1 MVVRSRK
8 GLRREVA
15 RGLDTVTR
23 LPVSTTSLLAA
34 GVLAVSAA
42 APAFA
47 VTFDVGPFEGNF
59 TSTFSV
65 GASWRTEDPSKRVIT
80 PGNTNGDGR
89 AASSTADDG
98 NLNYDEGDMYS
109 FLWKGVHDL
118 DLNAGNYG
126 FFTRVKYWYDY
137 EVAEGNVDHGHAA
150 TLYQPDS
157 ELDTSDF
164 EDLAQ
169 DSGFEFLDYY
179 AYGSFNVAD
188 RPVELRAGNMVLSWG
203 ESTFIQNGINII

>member
-1 MVVRSRK
+1 
-8 GLRREVA
+8 
-15 RGLDTVTR
+15 
-23 LPVSTTSLLAA
+23 
-34 GVLAVSAA
+34 
-42 APAFA
+42 
-47 VTFDVGPFEGNF
+47 
-59 TSTFSV
+59 
-65 GASWRTEDPSKRVIT
+65 
-80 PGNTNGDGR
+80 
-89 AASSTADDG
+89 
-98 NLNYDEGDMYS
+98 MYS

-137 EVAEGNVDHGHAA
+137 ELAEGNVDHGHAA

-203 ESTFIQNGINII
+203 ESTFIQNGINIINPFDVTALRKPGSEIKEALLPAHH